1 MHTKGLTK
9 RLEHP
14 HEDAQWVEIRKVSS
28 GYLDVAREIFSRRTS
43 RNIKDM
49 GGLAGLGN
57 IKRCPK
63 CSGQLEGGHECHP
76 LDVFAKEE
84 REKGPGAVD
93 ASMLDRKTMLNAAIT
108 RWSAEC
114 EVNPDNVADLDE
126 FTADWLFREIVSFV
140 NEGMTVEAKKAQTK
154 PSGAS

>member
-1 MHTKGLTK
+1 MHTKGMTK
-9 RLEHP
+9 TLDHP
-14 HEDAQWVEIRKVSS
+14 HEEGQWVKIRKVSS

-49 GGLAGLGN
+49 GGLGGLGN

-63 CSGQLEGGHECHP
+63 CSGQAEEGHECNP

-84 REKGPGAVD
+84 REKGPAAVD

-108 RWSAEC
+108 AWSTEC
-114 EVNPDNVADLDE
+114 EVSEENVADLDE
-126 FTADWLFREIVSFV
+126 FTADWLFREIVSYV
-140 NEGMTVEAKKAQTK
+140 NEGMTAEAKKGATK
-154 PSGAS
+154 PSSSS